1 MSRLLKN
8 ITKMLISYARLYKK
22 CIFVPTKHS
31 SVFVYIALD
40 SIHTNNN
47 TPSLPLN
54 NAHSE
59 GFFF

>member
-1 MSRLLKN
+1 
-8 ITKMLISYARLYKK
+8 MLISIVKWNKYCNFAVTNYYNS
-22 CIFVPTKHS
+22 FVFT
-31 SVFVYIALD
+31 ALD
-40 SIHTNNN
+40 SIFTNDN

>member
-1 MSRLLKN
+1 
-8 ITKMLISYARLYKK
+8 MLISIVKWNK
-22 CIFVPTKHS
+22 KHS
-31 SVFVYIALD
+31 FVASQQSNLCGYIALD
-40 SIHTNNN
+40 STYTNNN